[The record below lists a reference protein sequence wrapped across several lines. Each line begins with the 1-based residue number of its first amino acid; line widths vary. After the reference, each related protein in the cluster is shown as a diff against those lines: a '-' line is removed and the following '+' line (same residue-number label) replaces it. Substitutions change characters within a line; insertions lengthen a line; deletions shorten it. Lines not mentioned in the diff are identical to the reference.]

1 MYPISYTMKVEV
13 AFFILG
19 ALLPGVSRGLIF
31 REDQFTDMTQECLKS
46 DGKPLR
52 HILNADNPAMYVSV
66 DGNHDIKKFKRAER
80 TRLFKKIT
88 NDQFNQKHLLQDLA
102 DGRSQWLNDLKFVS
116 DLQSDLQKSNSDSAQ
131 RKVDH
136 HKNQELGKQHSNSQS
151 LKNEQLQFNRNNST
165 NYFNCKLQF
174 ETELPQGEKNGDKY
188 DALSLFIIKYHPSQ
202 GAFWS
207 QKTASFGLIKR
218 PKVEVI
224 TSGHQGYNWMG
235 VNKIADYSK
244 TFWLGKNWRF
254 KHNVLLHPGQ
264 LTDFGMKVDPE
275 HLVKPE
281 SLHSTFDKPASV
293 SIALSKWYY
302 ESHIY
307 FAVTYY
313 KYLRNSKISCGCHC
327 CAPFDFLPDHPDC
340 MCIITNL
347 VCNGVPNCG
356 RFLLDNQES
365 LQFQEEKSF

>member
-188 DALSLFIIKYHPSQ
+188 DALSLFIIEYHPSQ
-202 GAFWS
+202 A
-207 QKTASFGLIKR
+207 ASFGHIKR

-224 TSGHQGYNWMG
+224 TFGHQGYHRKQ
-235 VNKIADYSK
+235 VNKIAEYSNK
-244 TFWLGKNWRF
+244 LWPGNNPNF
-254 KHNVLLHPGQ
+254 LLSGQ
-264 LTDFGMKVDPE
+264 LTGK
-275 HLVKPE
+275 
-281 SLHSTFDKPASV
+281 
-293 SIALSKWYY
+293 
-302 ESHIY
+302 
-307 FAVTYY
+307 
-313 KYLRNSKISCGCHC
+313 
-327 CAPFDFLPDHPDC
+327 
-340 MCIITNL
+340 NL
-347 VCNGVPNCG
+347 Y
-356 RFLLDNQES
+356 QA
-365 LQFQEEKSF
+365 